1 MKKIFIIFVILS
13 EMLFA
18 LTISIERNK
27 NSIIPYYLKLG
38 QNETLLS
45 ISNNYDTLTHKDS
58 MSANLHLYI
67 KLFSKKKT
75 IKKIKNKKHLYIRAY
90 QFKSS
95 LGIRLIHKK
104 PSLELKSSYKLTYK
118 NIILYEQITPA
129 IPIFYKE
136 KTIFQY
142 KYNNKIFFIDK
153 SFTYKK
159 SGMDYSFG
167 INTYGI
173 YLPKFVRSVTFSLN
187 GNTSIKPFIYSYNI
201 STSYRFSIMNKK
213 DLYLN
218 INPYILISKKYHFK
232 IKPAAKFSINYN
244 F

>member
-1 MKKIFIIFVILS
+1 MKKLFFFVILS
-13 EMLFA
+13 EVLFS

-38 QNETLLS
+38 NNETLLS
-45 ISNNYDTLTHKDS
+45 ISNNYDTLTHKYS
-58 MSANLHLYI
+58 ISANLHLYI
-67 KLFSKKKT
+67 KLFSKEKI
-75 IKKIKNKKHLYIRAY
+75 IKKQKKNLNLHYY

-104 PSLELKSSYKLTYK
+104 PAIELKNSYKLHYK
-118 NIILYEQITPA
+118 NFILYESITPS

-142 KYNNKIFFIDK
+142 KRNNKIFFIDK
-153 SFTYKK
+153 SFIYKK

-167 INTYGI
+167 INIYKL
-173 YLPKFVRSVTFSLN
+173 YLPKFVRTVTFSLN
-187 GNTSIKPFIYSYNI
+187 GNTSIKPFIYSYSI
-201 STSYRFSIMNKK
+201 STSYRFSIMHKK
-213 DLYLN
+213 DFYLN
-218 INPYILISKKYHFK
+218 INPYILISKNYNFK
-232 IKPAAKFSINYN
+232 IKPAAKLSLNYD